1 MGVYIAH
8 PSSRVGKDG
17 RLYIYGSLDSI
28 PSQYCSKS
36 YHVLA
41 SKDLM
46 TWELYRNRFTFNAVL
61 YAPDMMEKNILTQK
75 DQYFHEGSY
84 VVKRGSWYYYT
95 FADVSRNGK
104 PTCIGYA
111 MSKSPMGPYEYKGV
125 IIDNNGC
132 DPSVWNNHGS
142 LVEFKDKW
150 YVLYHRATHGS
161 VSMRKACIE
170 PITFREDGTCMRCGL
185 LLKVKRFVTR
195 KN

>member
-1 MGVYIAH
+1 
-8 PSSRVGKDG
+8 
-17 RLYIYGSLDSI
+17 
-28 PSQYCSKS
+28 
-36 YHVLA
+36 
-41 SKDLM
+41 M
-46 TWELYRNRFTFNAVL
+46 TS
-61 YAPDMMEKNILTQK
+61 
-75 DQYFHEGSY
+75 HEGSY

-150 YVLYHRATHGS
+150 YVLYHRATHSS

-170 PITFREDGTCMRCGL
+170 PITFREDGTIEEAEIPAHANWTDYTVKTQKTNGVHAL
-185 LLKVKRFVTR
+185 WLTFEGEKVCDKEELMQIDWIKF
-195 KN
+195 K

>member
-1 MGVYIAH
+1 MTRSAIIFFWASM
-8 PSSRVGKDG
+8 PNIFIDTDG
-17 RLYIYGSLDSI
+17 QAYYFWGQFSA
-28 PSQYCSKS
+28 KG
-36 YHVLA
+36 A
-41 SKDLM
+41 KM
-46 TWELYRNRFTFNAVL
+46 NA
-61 YAPDMMEKNILTQK
+61 DMKTLNWSTMQKNILTQK

-111 MSKSPMGPYEYKGV
+111 MSKSPMGLYEYKGV

-150 YVLYHRATHGS
+150 YVLYHRATHSS

-170 PITFREDGTCMRCGL
+170 PITFRENGTCMRCGL